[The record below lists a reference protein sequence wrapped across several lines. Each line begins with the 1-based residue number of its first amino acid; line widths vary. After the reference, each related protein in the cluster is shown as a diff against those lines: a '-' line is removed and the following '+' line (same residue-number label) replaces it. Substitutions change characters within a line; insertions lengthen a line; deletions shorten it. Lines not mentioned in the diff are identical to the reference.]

1 MDWCFVHYCRQTN
14 QDHLASTSYLK
25 LPNLLGL
32 IGLWQSLCDELTK
45 VQAQL
50 LQTCLRKWPSFS
62 WIANTFK
69 LPIYR
74 FYLHGCLTG
83 DTLVIT
89 TAGGKK
95 NQSKI
100 NSIEHFNEAPKGI
113 LF

>member
-25 LPNLLGL
+25 LPNWAAARFDWLVAKL
-32 IGLWQSLCDELTK
+32 LTK